1 MHVPLVLI
9 QLFSI
14 GNKQMQLLYAQEKD
28 TAAERTPTPTAHTV
42 GTCCHVEA
50 PLGTGGI
57 TPPVGGQVSPGSS
70 RTRTRMASTSPL
82 QMRAVSPPVAASHHM
97 ARSRSQP
104 ISQTTTRQAAA
115 GKAKR
120 LPGRAVHDS
129 SACAASRTGWPDV
142 PGWNSAR
149 ANVHMPT
156 RRACGLG
163 RVSVREMTDDV
174 RLRTGGDGWRHAT
187 HRAAAGR
194 FSVNL

>member
-1 MHVPLVLI
+1 
-9 QLFSI
+9 
-14 GNKQMQLLYAQEKD
+14 MQLLYAQEKD

-82 QMRAVSPPVAASHHM
+82 QMRA
-97 ARSRSQP
+97 
-104 ISQTTTRQAAA
+104 AAA

-129 SACAASRTGWPDV
+129 SACAASRTGWPDLAAEAGGRRV
-142 PGWNSAR
+142 AGGGSGTAPREDNSGL
-149 ANVHMPT
+149 
-156 RRACGLG
+156 RRASNSYG
-163 RVSVREMTDDV
+163 
-174 RLRTGGDGWRHAT
+174 AT
-187 HRAAAGR
+187 HGKAADLAHHHGKAAASGR
-194 FSVNL
+194 RQRSGAALQAVEQ